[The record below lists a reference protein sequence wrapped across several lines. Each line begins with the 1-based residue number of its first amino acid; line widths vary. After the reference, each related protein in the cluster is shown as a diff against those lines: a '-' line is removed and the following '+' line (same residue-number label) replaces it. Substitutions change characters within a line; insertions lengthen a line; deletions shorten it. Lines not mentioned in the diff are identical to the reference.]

1 MKILIA
7 SDLFVPVLNGVSIFS
22 RNLAHGLAEKGHEV
36 IVIAPSQTGRK
47 YKEIDRNYTIYR
59 TRSVVFP
66 FYQNIRMSSTPQL
79 EIRKI
84 IQRFQPDI
92 VHIQMPLPIGQGVML
107 WARRYGI
114 PVVTTSHAMPENL
127 LENLKRL
134 SLSSLSRPI
143 NYLLSDYGR
152 RFHNQADVITAPT
165 KSGLEGFDHRHIDK
179 LTKPIRVISN
189 GINLQEYSPG
199 VAPAE
204 LYEKFHLPTDKPI
217 VTYIGRVDAEKHLSV
232 LIDAFARVRKAT
244 DAHLLVVG
252 DGVDRGNLEALVEE
266 AGMSSCATFTGR
278 VSDEDKIQLEHVGS
292 VYVMPSPVELQSI
305 ATLEAM
311 ASGQPVVAVDA
322 GALAEL
328 CHEGKN
334 GYLFDLDNDEQCA
347 AGILEI
353 ITKPAVREQFSKESM
368 KIAKT
373 HDINHVLD
381 TFVALYEET
390 IRSKQKEL
398 AERPERL
405 IDRIREY
412 DLLERHK
419 AKEDTAI
426 NDRSR

>member
-7 SDLFVPVLNGVSIFS
+7 SDLFVPVLNGVSIFT

-66 FYQNIRMSSTPQL
+66 FYQNIRMSSAPQL

-92 VHIQMPLPIGQGVML
+92 IHIQMPLPIGQGTML
-107 WARRYGI
+107 WARRYEI

-127 LENLKRL
+127 LENLKN
-134 SLSSLSRPI
+134 LSSLSRPI
-143 NYLLSDYGR
+143 NFLLSDFGR
-152 RFHNQADVITAPT
+152 RFHNQADVVTSPT
-165 KSGLEGFDHRHIDK
+165 RSGLEGFGKHVEK
-179 LTKPIRVISN
+179 LRKPIRVISN
-189 GINLQEYSPG
+189 GINLQEYAPG
-199 VAPAE
+199 AAPKE
-204 LYEKFHLPTDKPI
+204 LYAQYGLPTDKPI
-217 VTYIGRVDAEKHLSV
+217 ITYIGRVDAEKHLSV
-232 LIDAFARVRKAT
+232 LLKAFVRVREKV
-244 DAHLLVVG
+244 DAHLLIVG
-252 DGVDRGNLEALVEE
+252 DGVDRPNLEAAAE
-266 AGMSSCATFTGR
+266 AADISHHVTFTGR
-278 VSDEDKIQLEHVGS
+278 VSDEDKMLLEHVGS

-322 GALAEL
+322 GALGEL
-328 CHEGKN
+328 CFEGKN

-353 ITKPAVREQFSKESM
+353 ITQPDIRAQFSKESIR
-368 KIAKT
+368 IAAQ
-373 HDINHVLD
+373 HNIDQVLN

-390 IRSKQKEL
+390 INAKRTEL
-398 AERPERL
+398 ATRPESL

-412 DLLERHK
+412 DLLEKRRK
-419 AKEDTAI
+419 AKHEVEVEE
-426 NDRSR
+426 